1 MCALYRIN
9 VLWIIFVAGCA
20 SFSADRYPTLRL
32 DQAHPFGA
40 TALAYNRDG
49 GMLATGGFFG
59 EVRIWRMPDGAP
71 EITLPGN
78 HESVRGIAW
87 IDDNTLVSATE
98 DGTVT
103 AWDLRTHQPTRRITS
118 APLSTLLRIPD
129 TQNLIVAHRDAY
141 LRIYAYPNLTKVAG
155 RQLNAALRAVAVSRD
170 GQTIAAATDDD
181 QVLLLDTQLNITR
194 TLPPSPRNVLSL
206 RFSPDG
212 KQLAAGTW
220 FKVLLWNLATGQQTV
235 RDTEHFGAII
245 SIDYTPDGKNLV
257 SLGRISDSSLRLT
270 DVTTGQVLSRMA
282 PLPLCGWM
290 VRVSPDGHY
299 VAAGSE
305 SGDVDVFDLA
315 TPKNR

>member
-1 MCALYRIN
+1 MRALYRIN
-9 VLWIIFVAGCA
+9 LLWIIFIAGCA
-20 SFSADRYPTLRL
+20 SFSADRYPILRL
-32 DQAHPFGA
+32 NQAHPFGA

-59 EVRIWRMPDGAP
+59 EARIWSMPDGAALVS
-71 EITLPGN
+71 LPGN
-78 HESVRGIAW
+78 HEAVRGIAW
-87 IDDNTLVSATE
+87 IDDNTLVTATE
-98 DGTVT
+98 DGTLS
-103 AWDLRTHQPTRRITS
+103 AWDLRTQQATRSITS
-118 APLSTLLRIPD
+118 VPLSVLVRIPN
-129 TQNLIVAHRDAY
+129 THNLIVAHRDAY
-141 LRIYAYPNLTKVAG
+141 LRVYAYPSLAKVAE
-155 RQLNAALRAVAVSRD
+155 RQLSAALRAVAVSRD

-194 TLPPSPRNVLSL
+194 MLTPAPRDVLSL

-220 FKVLLWNLATGQQTV
+220 FKVLLWDLASGKQTV

-245 SIDYTPDGKNLV
+245 SIDYTPDGKDLV

-290 VRVSPDGHY
+290 VQVSPDGHY

-305 SGDVDVFDLA
+305 SGDVDVFDITA
-315 TPKNR
+315 QKTR

>member
-1 MCALYRIN
+1 MRSLYRIN
-9 VLWIIFVAGCA
+9 LLWIIFIAGCA

-32 DQAHPFGA
+32 NQAHPFGA

-49 GMLATGGFFG
+49 DMLATGGFFG
-59 EVRIWRMPDGAP
+59 EVRIWNMPNGAALVS
-71 EITLPGN
+71 LPGN
-78 HESVRGIAW
+78 QEAVRGIAW
-87 IDDNTLVSATE
+87 IDDHTLVTATE
-98 DGTVT
+98 DGTLS
-103 AWDLRTHQPTRRITS
+103 AWDLRTHQATRSITS
-118 APLSTLLRIPD
+118 APLITLVRIPN

-141 LRIYAYPNLTKVAG
+141 LRVYAYPSLTKVAE
-155 RQLNAALRAVAVSRD
+155 RQLSAALRAVAVSCD

-194 TLPPSPRNVLSL
+194 MLLPAPRDVLSL
-206 RFSPDG
+206 RFSPDD

-220 FKVLLWNLATGQQTV
+220 FKVLLWDLASGKQTV

-245 SIDYTPDGKNLV
+245 SIDYTPDSKDLV

-270 DVTTGQVLSRMA
+270 DVTTGQVLNRMA

-290 VRVSPDGHY
+290 VQVSPDGHY

-305 SGDVDVFDLA
+305 SGDVDVFDLTA
-315 TPKNR
+315 PKTR

>member
-1 MCALYRIN
+1 MRALYQIN
-9 VLWIIFVAGCA
+9 LLWIFLIAGCA
-20 SFSADRYPTLRL
+20 SISVDRHPIMRL

-59 EVRIWRMPDGAP
+59 EVRIWHMPDGAALAS
-71 EITLPGN
+71 LPGN
-78 HESVRGIAW
+78 HKAVRGIAW
-87 IDDNTLVSATE
+87 INDNTVVTATE
-98 DGTVT
+98 DGTLS
-103 AWDLRTHQPTRRITS
+103 AWDLRTRQAARTITT
-118 APLSTLLRIPD
+118 APLGALVRIPN
-129 TQNLIVAHRDAY
+129 TQNLIVAQRDVY
-141 LRIYAYPNLTKVAG
+141 LRVYAYPSLEKVAE
-155 RQLNAALRAVAVSRD
+155 RQLNATVRAVAVSRD
-170 GQTIAAATDDD
+170 GQTIAVATNDD
-181 QVLLLDTQLNITR
+181 QVLLLDPQLNITR
-194 TLPPSPRNVLSL
+194 TLPPASRNVLSL

-220 FKVLLWNLATGQQTV
+220 FKMLFWNITTGQQTV

-245 SIDYTPDGKNLV
+245 SIDYTPDGKDLV

-305 SGDVDVFDLA
+305 SGDVDVFDLTTA
-315 TPKNR
+315 KNR

>member
-9 VLWIIFVAGCA
+9 LLWIIFVAGCA

-59 EVRIWRMPDGAP
+59 EVRIWHMPDGAAQV
-71 EITLPGN
+71 TLPGN
-78 HESVRGIAW
+78 HEAVRGIAW
-87 IDDNTLVSATE
+87 IDDNTLVTATE
-98 DGTVT
+98 DGTLS
-103 AWDLRTHQPTRRITS
+103 AWDLRTHQATRRITS
-118 APLSTLLRIPD
+118 TPLSALVRIPN
-129 TQNLIVAHRDAY
+129 THNLIVAHRDAY
-141 LRIYAYPNLTKVAG
+141 LRVYVYPSLAKVAE
-155 RQLNAALRAVAVSRD
+155 RQLSAALRAVAVSRD
-170 GQTIAAATDDD
+170 GRTIAAATDDD
-181 QVLLLDTQLNITR
+181 QVLLLDTQLRIKQ
-194 TLPPSPRNVLSL
+194 TLVPAPRDVLSL

-212 KQLAAGTW
+212 KQLVAGTW
-220 FKVLLWNLATGQQTV
+220 FKLLFWDLAINKQTM

-245 SIDYTPDGKNLV
+245 SIDYTPDGKDLI